1 MQSFRLHDMLNIT
14 KQKGG
19 TYLPVIKDKAKE
31 VFFSVLP
38 VTLLV
43 LLLHFT
49 LSPVPSNMLGRFII
63 GELLVII
70 GLTIFLI
77 GVDLAITPLGDLT
90 GSFLAKTNKL
100 WLVLLGG
107 VIVGF
112 FICAAEPDL
121 IVLANQI
128 EQVTQQALKSFS
140 LLMSVSLG
148 LAIMLAVGFLRIFY
162 NFPLFK
168 LLLVIYGFIFI
179 GSLFTNPAFLAIS
192 FDASGSTT
200 GVLAVPF
207 ILALSVG
214 ISKLKKDSKASEKDS
229 FGLVAIASSG
239 AIMAVML
246 LNILTPINEI
256 QAPASEASHSQ
267 AALFLPFIHLIKH
280 SVTDG
285 FISVLPLFVI
295 LIVLQAVAFHL
306 KKREFRKLLIGFI
319 YVFIGLSIFLLG
331 VNGGLME
338 IGGVIGRSLAK
349 LPNPNMILII
359 GFILGVVTILS
370 EPAVYVLTDQIEEV
384 TSGYIQRKAV
394 LFSLA
399 IGVGIAVAL
408 SVLRVLIQPIQLWHY
423 LLPGY
428 LIALGLMFVTPKLF
442 IGIAFDAGG
451 VATGPMT
458 ATFILAFIQGAAD
471 QIETANVIIDGF
483 GMIALVAL
491 MPIIMLE
498 LLGVLFKIKA
508 QRKERP

>member
-1 MQSFRLHDMLNIT
+1 M
-14 KQKGG
+14 
-19 TYLPVIKDKAKE
+19 PVIKEKAKE

-43 LLLHFT
+43 VLLHFT
-49 LSPVPSNMLGRFII
+49 LSPVPMAMLGRFLI
-63 GELLVII
+63 GELLVIV

-77 GVDLAITPLGDLT
+77 GVDLAISPLGDLT
-90 GSFLAKTNKL
+90 GTFLAKTNKL
-100 WLVLLGG
+100 WIVLLGG

-128 EQVTQQALKSFS
+128 EQVTQKTLNSTT

-148 LAIMLAVGFLRIFY
+148 LASMLAIGFLRIFY
-162 NFPLFK
+162 NIPLYK
-168 LLLVIYGFIFI
+168 LLLAIYSLIFI
-179 GSLFTNPAFLAIS
+179 GSLFTNSAFLAIS

-246 LNILTPINEI
+246 LNILSPVNEI
-256 QAPASEASHSQ
+256 ATPASKAINTQ
-267 AALFLPFIHLIKH
+267 TQLFLPFIQLINH
-280 SVTDG
+280 SIKDG

-295 LIVLQAVAFHL
+295 LVVLQFFSFHL
-306 KKREFRKLLIGFI
+306 KKREFRKMLVGFV
-319 YVFIGLSIFLLG
+319 YVFLGLAIFLLG

-338 IGGVIGRSLAK
+338 IGGVIGKTLAT
-349 LPNPNMILII
+349 LPNQAIILGI
-359 GFILGVVTILS
+359 GFVLGVVTILS

-394 LFSLA
+394 LFALA
-399 IGVGIAVAL
+399 LGVGIAVAL
-408 SVLRVLIQPIQLWHY
+408 SVLRVLIHPIQLWHY

-428 LIALGLMFVTPKLF
+428 LIALGLMFITPKLF

-471 QIETANVIIDGF
+471 QIESANVIIDGF

-498 LLGVLFKIKA
+498 LLGVLFKLKA
-508 QRKERP
+508 KRKEQA